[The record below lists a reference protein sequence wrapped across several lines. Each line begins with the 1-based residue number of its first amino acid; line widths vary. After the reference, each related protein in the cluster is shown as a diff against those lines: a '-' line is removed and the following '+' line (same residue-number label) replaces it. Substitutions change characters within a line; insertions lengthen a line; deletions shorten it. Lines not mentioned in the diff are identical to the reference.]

1 MEQQYWIIGGND
13 METKLKYELAGSL
26 LGSILSPIISVI
38 VVLIL
43 RIDTL
48 FLLGMLTGLVI
59 GFTTPTVVSLIAGSV
74 YEKLNDEVED
84 NE

>member
-1 MEQQYWIIGGND
+1 MD
-13 METKLKYELAGSL
+13 SKTKYELAGSII
-26 LGSILSPIISVI
+26 GSILSPVISVI

-48 FLLGMLTGLVI
+48 FLGMLAGLVI